1 MQRAID
7 PSLELSGQSVDFA
20 FDQTPKRLAAALVR
34 LAVNGADG
42 DLWPSLRNLSGPA
55 VEILSEVLVLYL
67 HSSDR
72 ITSEFFSLVGAD
84 AASRDSFFTEVAR
97 EACDLLSAGVAQV
110 EDRVS
115 FARSFIGTLDA
126 RRSEYDQCQQMVRSS
141 RQGLEGTA
149 VFAFYKHLLAYGSEA
164 AVLTMSQIQL
174 EEVEKEVLDAFT
186 QIADRINYIPG
197 LLAAQSSLA
206 AN

>member
-42 DLWPSLRNLSGPA
+42 DLWPSLRNTSGPA
-55 VEILSEVLVLYL
+55 VEILSEVLALYL
-67 HSSDR
+67 HSADR

-84 AASRDSFFTEVAR
+84 ATSRVGFFIEVAG
-97 EACDLLSAGVAQV
+97 EASNLLTAGVAEV
-110 EDRVS
+110 ADRVDFGS
-115 FARSFIGTLDA
+115 AFLRTLDA
-126 RRSEYDQCQQMVRSS
+126 RRAEYDRCQQMVPSS

-149 VFAFYKHLLAYGSEA
+149 IFAFYKHLLGYGSEV
-164 AVLTMSQIQL
+164 AVLTMSQVQL
-174 EEVEKEVLDAFT
+174 EEVEKEVLDAFS

>member
-7 PSLELSGQSVDFA
+7 SSFELSGQSVDFA

-42 DLWPSLRNLSGPA
+42 DLWPSLRTSSGPA

-67 HSSDR
+67 HSADR

-84 AASRDSFFTEVAR
+84 AASRDGFFTEVAR
-97 EACDLLSAGVAQV
+97 EACNLLSAGVSEVA
-110 EDRVS
+110 DSVS
-115 FARSFIGTLDA
+115 FASSFLRTLDL
-126 RRSEYDQCQQMVRSS
+126 RRSEYDQCPQMVRSS

-149 VFAFYKHLLAYGSEA
+149 IFAFYKHLLTYGSEVA
-164 AVLTMSQIQL
+164 ILTMSQLQL
-174 EEVEKEVLDAFT
+174 EEVEKEVLEAFT